1 MVELTADR
9 RRFLRLGSTGVAADQ
24 QVTQGDA
31 AVVDGTVTNW
41 PTDVGIDERIRVVF
55 SHEET
60 TTRLD
65 EFVPVATPTPTP
77 TLAPILTPTEF
88 VSEDFED
95 DRGLAQHRIETRA
108 SSTRPPRPLS
118 RGKRTHG
125 TGSPAK

>member
-1 MVELTADR
+1 LTADR
-9 RRFLRLGSTGVAADQ
+9 RRFLRLGATGVAADQ

-41 PTDVGIDERIRVVF
+41 PAGVGVDERVRVVY

-65 EFVPVATPTPTP
+65 EFVPVATPTPTSTLTP
-77 TLAPILTPTEF
+77 TLTPTEF